1 VTDPERKRMKKARL
15 IWLSATLLLAAYAAA
30 GLVASYSNAVQIR
43 LEPGFQVEVTLLRLA
58 EDRLRADLA
67 FQGDHRQRPE
77 LGDSATD
84 AESHRTGRLKF
95 AQPGSSIWMTAS
107 APNAESV
114 SYEAMPK
121 SGWGANTVYRNLT
134 SNLSIEPGVWRSPVP
149 DEIRGLVLHPGFT
162 TVKIQ
167 VVSVDSP
174 LVGEVAQLSVL
185 PPLTFKS
192 CMSSVCWLWGW
203 NLWPLIIIAQTIWAA
218 VIGAVAWTKS
228 RRNERREATS

>member
-1 VTDPERKRMKKARL
+1 MKRA
-15 IWLSATLLLAAYAAA
+15 WLLWLFTTVLLAAYVAA

-58 EDRLRADLA
+58 EDRLRMELA

-77 LGDSATD
+77 LGNSATD
-84 AESHRTGRLKF
+84 ADSYRAGRLKF
-95 AQPGSSIWMTAS
+95 AQPGSSIRMTAL

-121 SGWGANTVYRNLT
+121 SGWGANTVYRKLT
-134 SNLSIEPGVWRSPVP
+134 SNLAIEPGIWRWPVP
-149 DEIRGLVLHPGFT
+149 DEIRGVVLHPGFT
-162 TVKIQ
+162 TVQLQ

-174 LVGEVAQLSVL
+174 LTGEVAQLSVL

-192 CMSSVCWLWGW
+192 CMPSVCWLWGW
-203 NLWPLIIIAQTIWAA
+203 SLWPLIIVAQTLWAA
-218 VIGAVAWTKS
+218 VIGAMAWMKS